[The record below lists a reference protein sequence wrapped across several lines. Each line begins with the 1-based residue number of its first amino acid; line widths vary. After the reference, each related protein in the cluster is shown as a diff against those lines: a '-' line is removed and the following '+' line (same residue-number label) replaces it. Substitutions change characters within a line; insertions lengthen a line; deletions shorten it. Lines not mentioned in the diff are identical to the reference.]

1 MVMQFDKP
9 EEEEEAYKFSD
20 GGVGAK
26 KRRATHTAITQ
37 IKEKE
42 EKVFF
47 SKFSGRAIPWHAM
60 TF

>member
-1 MVMQFDKP
+1 MQFDKP
-9 EEEEEAYKFSD
+9 EEEEEEAYKFSD

-42 EKVFF
+42 ENVFF
-47 SKFSGRAIPWHAM
+47 LKV
-60 TF
+60 